1 MNDTIHKI
9 TVLREMYHYGPL
21 GSKRILNGN
30 NKWRVTNDLLNSV
43 KSFDFFH
50 VKLYINVLEKEAIDE
65 TEIEL
70 INELKNDLLYSNS
83 LFNQVKRLKNRKDLL
98 EAQMK
103 VDFIKN
109 QIRAFNNFKRN
120 QNEYDNI
127 ISILKIFYRYQQTF
141 NESLNMDFEFKNE
154 GNDFNKITNEIL
166 LKKSNAFDFVRYQL

>member
-30 NKWRVTNDLLNSV
+30 NKWRVANDLLNDV
-43 KSFDFFH
+43 KSFNFQY
-50 VKLYINVLEKEAIDE
+50 VKLYMNVLEKEAIDE

-83 LFNQVKRLKNRKDLL
+83 LFSQIKRLKNRKDLL

-127 ISILKIFYRYQQTF
+127 ISILKIFYRYQQNF

-166 LKKSNAFDFVRYQL
+166 LKKSNAFDFIRYQL